1 MIHSERNKSL
11 QIIPLIIAALFLLGC
26 SSFQHGS
33 AQIFGKIE
41 RGPLLMKANLAYQ
54 EGDFKAAGMFFEQ
67 LLNSNQDDAIIAYNL
82 ACCYALQ
89 GDAGQAATFLSHA
102 FQNGFRGLDIMS
114 KDKDFDPVRDD
125 PLFMK
130 TIKDIEKRFESIG
143 TTQFVA
149 TQSLQ
154 PYRIRYPHNY
164 DAQKSYPL
172 LIGMHG
178 RGGNSEGFIAQY
190 DKLTDPQV
198 IYVTPEGQYPLS
210 THMGPQWFR
219 RSWSIT
225 AAGKEAWKTS
235 DAMVSTYILK
245 TIEQV
250 SQDHRISDVYLMGF
264 SQGAVYAYTIGLQ
277 NPDKI
282 KGVIGFS
289 GYLMEPDGAH
299 SILTAGD
306 IEAASDLRLY
316 IAHGVDDAAVD
327 VKTARKL
334 KTLFE
339 ANGYDLTY
347 TEFQGRH
354 DIQAEIFN
362 QAVDWMQL

>member
-1 MIHSERNKSL
+1 MRRSGQTKGVH
-11 QIIPLIIAALFLLGC
+11 IIPLIITFFLLLSC
-26 SSFQHGS
+26 SSLQHGK
-33 AQIFGKIE
+33 AQFFSKIE
-41 RGPLLMKANLAYQ
+41 RGPLLRAANLAYQ
-54 EGDFKAAGMFFEQ
+54 EGDYKQAGMYFEQ
-67 LLNSNQDDAIIAYNL
+67 VLNSNQDDAIVAYNL

-89 GDAGQAATFLSHA
+89 GDADQAALFLTHA
-102 FQNGFRGLDIMS
+102 FQNGFRGLEIFF

-125 PLFMK
+125 PSFAK
-130 TIKDIEKRFESIG
+130 TIRDIEKRFESIG
-143 TTQFVA
+143 TTQYVA
-149 TQSLQ
+149 THSLQ
-154 PYRIRYPHNY
+154 PYRIRYPQNY

-172 LIGMHG
+172 LIGLHG
-178 RGGNSEGFIAQY
+178 RGGNAEGFIAQY

-210 THMGPQWFR
+210 THMGPQWYR

-225 AAGKEAWKTS
+225 IAGKEAWKTS
-235 DAMVSTYILK
+235 DEMVSKYILK

-250 SQDHRISDVYLMGF
+250 SSNHRVSDVYLMGF

-299 SILTAGD
+299 SILTTDD
-306 IEAASDLRLY
+306 IEAGADLRLY
-316 IAHGVDDAAVD
+316 IAHGVDDAAID
-327 VKTARKL
+327 VKAARKL

-339 ANGYDLTY
+339 AKGYDLTY

-354 DIQAEIFN
+354 DIQTEIFN